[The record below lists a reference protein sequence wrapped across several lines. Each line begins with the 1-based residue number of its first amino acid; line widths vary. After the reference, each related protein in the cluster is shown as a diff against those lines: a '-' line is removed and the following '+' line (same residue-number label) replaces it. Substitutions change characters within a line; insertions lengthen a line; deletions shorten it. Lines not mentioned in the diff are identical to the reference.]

1 MSFSLNNLPKINN
14 VLEEKDIIIQKEKKR
29 EESTEKLKPNL
40 NLKYLFYE
48 KNEKIITKD
57 LCILNF
63 ITNDND
69 KKYSGKTLLSETA
82 PDLKKYESGMVKKY
96 SENFNSNLSFI
107 SEFNLEENN
116 DELDDSFNSS
126 NNECSEIEQIEIK
139 AKSSKL
145 VNSSKFDDDNNLEFE
160 KEWKYIKDFLLNKR
174 LKKID

>member
-1 MSFSLNNLPKINN
+1 
-14 VLEEKDIIIQKEKKR
+14 
-29 EESTEKLKPNL
+29 
-40 NLKYLFYE
+40 
-48 KNEKIITKD
+48 
-57 LCILNF
+57 
-63 ITNDND
+63 
-69 KKYSGKTLLSETA
+69 
-82 PDLKKYESGMVKKY
+82 MVKKY